1 MVTGAL
7 PLRIDLLG
15 GFNVRV
21 DGRSIARVPSARQ
34 QQLIAFLVLQA
45 RSGPIPR
52 QRVSGT
58 LWPDSTDVQA
68 QTNLRRELH
77 HLREAWPRL
86 EALIV
91 SESRTL
97 VWREDRSSVV
107 DIVAFESAGDRGLE
121 GNLAAGEASAI
132 ANGATSAWAF
142 CLGVWVRLPNRIALL
157 ERLSSVADSCSV
169 SIRSMSK
176 RGAP

>member
-7 PLRIDLLG
+7 PLGIDLLG
-15 GFNVRV
+15 GFNIRV

-77 HLREAWPRL
+77 HLREAWPKL
-86 EALIV
+86 EALIAA
-91 SESRTL
+91 ESRTL
-97 VWREDRSSVV
+97 AWSDHPSAMLDV
-107 DIVAFESAGDRGLE
+107 VAFER
-121 GNLAAGEASAI
+121 AA
-132 ANGATSAWAF
+132 
-142 CLGVWVRLPNRIALL
+142 
-157 ERLSSVADSCSV
+157 D
-169 SIRSMSK
+169 K
-176 RGAP
+176 

>member
-7 PLRIDLLG
+7 SLRIDLLG

-58 LWPDSTDVQA
+58 LWPESTEVQA

-86 EALIV
+86 EALIAG
-91 SESRTL
+91 ESRTL
-97 VWREDRSSVV
+97 AWREHPPAVV
-107 DIVAFESAGDRGLE
+107 DVVAFERAADRGLD
-121 GNLAAGEASAI
+121 GDHAALKEAA
-132 ANGATSAWAF
+132 ALYGGD
-142 CLGVWVRLPNRIALL
+142 LLPDCTDEWIQP
-157 ERLSSVADSCSV
+157 D
-169 SIRSMSK
+169 
-176 RGAP
+176 